1 MGSAAFEFRMR
12 VTGDDQVSAA
22 MLKTERQA
30 KQTARTVTETSEA
43 FGGMSH
49 SALIGIGELSRGIGR
64 VAEAGEVGAFAMRE
78 FTGAAFRLGE
88 SLGPA
93 GGLIAI
99 TLLLGHAFY
108 EVFSGARKQME
119 ETRKKFEEE
128 IGKMANAGQ
137 STQLQ
142 QNLRDKLYGTP
153 YSTNAKGEMALNH
166 GSAFVA
172 GAFQGSL
179 LDLQGQQA
187 FIEREMMNANQFQKH
202 MLEKQLDDLKKKI
215 APLLKERD
223 QITAAI
229 LNVANQPQTMTGML
243 PSVTTAQAPSKNSGW
258 TQALIDKYAGKAE
271 GILRADDW
279 AKLGVQVIGG
289 GIGMRQ
295 IDHKGLIAAAKIDPS
310 AADDAAK
317 NLIETWVKP
326 MASMVQNGIAETLG
340 AGIKS
345 GIAAAFEKGANIGK
359 IGASLTSGVLG
370 AFGDMFEQIGQMWVS
385 FGVLKSVFHKS
396 LVDPFESGAAAI
408 AAGLG
413 LIALGATLHGVGG
426 RIQSNSAGGYG
437 GNSSS
442 APPSIID
449 RGVINPTGSSSTPA
463 IVNHNYFVGVN
474 DPVAQRAL
482 VEMYDK
488 GKARS

>member
-12 VTGDDQVSAA
+12 VTGDDQVTAA

-128 IGKMANAGQ
+128 IGKMANSGQ
-137 STQLQ
+137 IEPLMQKA
-142 QNLRDKLYGTP
+142 REMWFGTP
-153 YSTNAKGEMALNH
+153 FDEEGKFRGISVGAKG
-166 GSAFVA
+166 AFK
-172 GAFQGSL
+172 GSL
-179 LDLQGQQA
+179 ADLEARNTFLQGKLLPAGYLANDINNTGIFKAIKELAPDLERARAA
-187 FIEREMMNANQFQKH
+187 FRDVKDAI
-202 MLEKQLDDLKKKI
+202 DLVQTAPRAPGLSPFIVSAAAPKK
-215 APLLKERD
+215 
-223 QITAAI
+223 
-229 LNVANQPQTMTGML
+229 
-243 PSVTTAQAPSKNSGW
+243 W
-258 TQALIDKYAGKAE
+258 TQAEIDKYASRAE
-271 GILRADDW
+271 GILRADDF

-289 GIGMRQ
+289 GIGMPK
-295 IDHKGLIAAAKIDPS
+295 IDHKGLITPAKIDPS

-340 AGIKS
+340 AGIKA
-345 GIAAAFEKGANIGK
+345 GITAAFEKGANLGK
-359 IGASLTSGVLG
+359 VAAALTNGVLG
-370 AFGDMFEQIGQMWVS
+370 AFGDMFEQIGAMWVS
-385 FGVLKSVFHKS
+385 YGVLKKYFHKS
-396 LVDPFESGAAAI
+396 LVDPFEDGANAI
-408 AAGLG
+408 YAGLG
-413 LIALGATLHGVGG
+413 LIALGATLQGIGSLVG
-426 RIQSNSAGGYG
+426 RNSAGGG
-437 GNSSS
+437 GGSGSS
-442 APPSIID
+442 APPQIID
-449 RGVINPTGSSSTPA
+449 RGVVNPTGSSSTPA

-482 VEMYDK
+482 VEMVDR
-488 GKARS
+488 GRARS